1 MKTIEEPIEYL
12 IIEHKIFPILT
23 MPRYLYFLSIFTI
36 KMYVAECKWFKMNR
50 FVQVRG
56 FVFCPSLL
64 SYVTNSLLHISK
76 SSFLEKN
83 RSPDIGTPPKPF
95 KLNDAALKE
104 TKPCQNSS
112 DNKKR

>member
-1 MKTIEEPIEYL
+1 
-12 IIEHKIFPILT
+12 
-23 MPRYLYFLSIFTI
+23 
-36 KMYVAECKWFKMNR
+36 MNR

-64 SYVTNSLLHISK
+64 SYVTNSLLHIFK

-112 DNKKR
+112 DNKKMIMIRPDVEALRI